1 MFLILWFTLIITT
14 QISKNYRKNWRCRS
28 KIPDVSGLV
37 TKSVYYTKIS
47 EVENKNPNVSGVVKK
62 ADYDVK
68 ISDVEGKYITTSE

>member
-1 MFLILWFTLIITT
+1 M
-14 QISKNYRKNWRCRS
+14 
-28 KIPDVSGLV
+28 

-68 ISDVEGKYITTSE
+68 IPDVEGKYITTSE